1 MMKDLNC
8 DMCGL
13 GLTIIT
19 VVDVLVFSVFGI
31 NMTIRTKNN
40 SRIFKVAVDFGVYCK
55 YMSRG
60 TKAYQA
66 R

>member
-1 MMKDLNC
+1 MMKDLDC

-19 VVDVLVFSVFGI
+19 VVDVVVFSVFGI

-40 SRIFKVAVDFGVYCK
+40 SRIFKVAIDL
-55 YMSRG
+55 SLL
-60 TKAYQA
+60 
-66 R
+66 